1 MSGLVGRVAFITGG
15 AKGIG
20 LACAQALGRGGARV
34 VIADVSA
41 EDLKSAERDLGAEGI
56 ECASAV
62 CDVGDRT
69 QVEAAV
75 DFTVKTFGKLDVAVA
90 NAGIVRAADF
100 LDLTDADWDAVI
112 RVNLTGVF
120 LVRPPHGDLFCLP
133 FPGHVSAGAHGVRS
147 RLKLRA
153 AALMLPAPS
162 SADLFSPL
170 LQPQTGQVAA
180 RQMKAQ
186 GHGGSIVNISSV
198 NGVMAIP
205 TIANYNASKG
215 GVNNLTRAMALSL
228 APHAIRVNA
237 VGPGS
242 IMTDVLRQVVA
253 DKAAMAKVLSRTP
266 MLRAGEPIEIGNVVK
281 FFASDDSS
289 YITGQILYAD
299 GGRMAL
305 NYTVPVPE
313 EALEGL

>member
-41 EDLKSAERDLGAEGI
+41 DDLKSAERDLGAEGI

-75 DFTVKTFGKLDVAVA
+75 DFT
-90 NAGIVRAADF
+90 
-100 LDLTDADWDAVI
+100 
-112 RVNLTGVF
+112 
-120 LVRPPHGDLFCLP
+120 
-133 FPGHVSAGAHGVRS
+133 
-147 RLKLRA
+147 
-153 AALMLPAPS
+153 
-162 SADLFSPL
+162 
-170 LQPQTGQVAA
+170 TGQVAA

-266 MLRAGEPIEIGNVVK
+266 MLRAGDPIEIGNVVK

>member
-120 LVRPPHGDLFCLP
+120 L
-133 FPGHVSAGAHGVRS
+133 
-147 RLKLRA
+147 
-153 AALMLPAPS
+153 
-162 SADLFSPL
+162 
-170 LQPQTGQVAA
+170 TGQVAA